1 MQVSQLTM
9 MPQLYARIVALLND
23 SDGGMLF
30 LKLDGIHAINVKIVV
45 LGIVDLSWKVHEE
58 KGWWRY
64 KWKKK
69 KMSQN

>member
-58 KGWWRY
+58 KGW
-64 KWKKK
+64 
-69 KMSQN
+69 